1 MGGDVYNWHWASD
14 FGGYWG
20 LSILV
25 SLGLVSRKPSM
36 SWIKKILSINLL
48 KEAMPSTLTWQNAVF

>member
-36 SWIKKILSINLL
+36 TSIKKFKVSI
-48 KEAMPSTLTWQNAVF
+48 S